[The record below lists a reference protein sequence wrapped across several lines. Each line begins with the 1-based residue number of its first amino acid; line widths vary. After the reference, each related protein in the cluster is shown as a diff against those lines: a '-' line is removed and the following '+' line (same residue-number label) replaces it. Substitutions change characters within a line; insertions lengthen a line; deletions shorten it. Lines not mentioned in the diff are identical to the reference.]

1 MYAELLMNAR
11 ILMDMNDQL
20 ILNEEAKLK
29 LMEEIDVST
38 LEIMQKRQLALELQ
52 AELNDRKDEYKGLKH
67 EIQMLDD
74 KAELYKA
81 RMKELED
88 EYDQMKELLMLRN
101 LEIEQLEKTAGVKAP
116 QARVEAR
123 RAPTSIYYR
132 AVKGDL
138 VDELVE

>member
-1 MYAELLMNAR
+1 
-11 ILMDMNDQL
+11 MDMNDQL